1 VIVYEVSEGQSVVA
15 AIEAASMM
23 TVTGNDKLTPIA
35 QEVGAKLER
44 VIAAVEG
51 S

>member
-1 VIVYEVSEGQSVVA
+1 MIVYEKGNQSVVA
-15 AIEAASMM
+15 AIEAESMM

-35 QEVGAKLER
+35 KQVGEKLKR
-44 VIAAVEG
+44 VIAAVER